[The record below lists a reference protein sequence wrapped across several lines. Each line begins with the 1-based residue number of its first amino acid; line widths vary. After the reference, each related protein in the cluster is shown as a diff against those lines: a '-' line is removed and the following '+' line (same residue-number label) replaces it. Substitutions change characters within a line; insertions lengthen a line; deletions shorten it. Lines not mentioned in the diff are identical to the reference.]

1 MAEARPHGIHPG
13 FSPDIGLALAKAGLM
28 TDDDGKKF
36 YHIITS
42 VHLCPA
48 AKIEDGP
55 YGVNGAY
62 GRESAGE
69 FMVTFDFGPE
79 VYPQFLAELP

>member
-1 MAEARPHGIHPG
+1 MT
-13 FSPDIGLALAKAGLM
+13 AKSS
-28 TDDDGKKF
+28 
-36 YHIITS
+36 ITS
-42 VHLCPA
+42 SHPCTFVRA